1 MTESQKYDRLMLAFE
16 HLADGKDLTHR
27 IPNENPLVVGSTTEL
42 GQILADT
49 TFVSRKVFDA
59 DDVAVV
65 KKALKD
71 AGKRYPGDVI
81 SDCVAVMLGLKA

>member
-1 MTESQKYDRLMLAFE
+1 MTESQKYDRLMLVFE
-16 HLADGKDLTHR
+16 HLADGKDLTYR
-27 IPNENPLVVGSTTEL
+27 IANESGLAVGSKTSIGE
-42 GQILADT
+42 ILADI

-59 DDVAVV
+59 DDVEVV

-81 SDCVAVMLGLKA
+81 SECVAVMLGLKR